1 MYRPGP
7 AAAAALCAA
16 AFIALGLAGGGAATP
31 GGLTTHDFVDGAN
44 PSAMAAALVGGG
56 SDVTVSNVTF
66 RGNQRAAGTFSNGAS
81 SIGFDSGIVL
91 GTGHIETRPGDN
103 SDDSI
108 APCTKGLE
116 GPNQCHELF
125 NDFSPTSKGADSFA
139 YNGQGDPQLSS
150 LVFNNQTND
159 AAELEFDFVPKYPTI
174 EFQYVFGSEEYSDYA
189 NTQFNDVFGFF
200 VNGQNCALVPGTA
213 LPVSVNSINNGSDL
227 QGGDRTPHH
236 PELFRAN
243 VPTTPSGSA
252 PLDTELDG
260 LTTVLTC
267 HATVQAGV
275 TNHLKLA
282 IADTQDALFDSAV
295 FLKAGSLVS
304 ESSIA
309 TQLSGGGS
317 TGPSIT
323 VDAGTPVTDQ
333 ATLTGAEASAA
344 TGTVTYTVYSDSTC
358 KTVAA
363 DGGTK
368 TITGGVVPAS
378 DPVKLATPGTYYWIA
393 DYSGDS
399 GNNAATSACGDEVET
414 VTAPPRSLSV
424 ADATATEGGNLA
436 FTVSL
441 DQPATVPVT
450 VDYATAD
457 GSATA
462 PSDYTA
468 ASGTLTFAAGDT
480 TKQVVVHTV
489 ADGVDENDETMSL
502 NLSSPSNAT
511 VGDGSAT
518 GTIVDGDTP
527 PLVSIADTTV
537 TEGDSGTTP
546 ATFTV
551 SLSAASGKTV
561 TVDYSTQDG
570 TADAG
575 SDYKAAAG
583 TLTFD
588 PGVTSKTVSVDV
600 IGDTAYEGDETF
612 GVRLSNPANTT
623 IARSVG
629 TATIA
634 DDDQENRPP
643 TCASATASPSLLWPA
658 NGKFVTV
665 TVGGCSSPSGRQ
677 LTYTVTSVTQNEP
690 LGGSP
695 DATRV
700 PGHPNQVQL
709 RAERAGTGVG
719 RTYTITFTVSDGQG
733 TPAAGS
739 VQVLVPHDKNTP
751 APLVVDSFGG

>member
-1 MYRPGP
+1 MPRPRT

-16 AFIALGLAGGGAATP
+16 AVIALGLAGGGAATP
-31 GGLTTHDFVDGAN
+31 GGLTTHDLIDGVS
-44 PSAMAAALVGGG
+44 PSAMASALVGAGG
-56 SDVTVSNVTF
+56 DVTVSNVTY
-66 RGNQRAAGTFSNGAS
+66 RGNVRALGTFSNGTQS
-81 SIGFDSGIVL
+81 VGFDSGIVL

-103 SDDSI
+103 SDPSTE
-108 APCTKGLE
+108 PCTKGLE
-116 GPNQCHELF
+116 GPNQCHELY
-125 NDFSPTSKGADSFA
+125 NDFATTSKGADSFP
-139 YNGQGDPQLSS
+139 YNGQGDPQLSA
-150 LVFNNQTND
+150 LVSNTQTSD

-236 PELFRAN
+236 PELFRSN
-243 VPTTPSGSA
+243 VPTTPGGSA

-260 LTTVLTC
+260 VTTVLTC

-309 TQLSGGGS
+309 TQLSGGGQ
-317 TGPSIT
+317 TGPSIS
-323 VDAGTPVTDQ
+323 VDAGTAVTDQ
-333 ATLTGAEASAA
+333 ASLTGAEASAA
-344 TGTVTYTVYSDSTC
+344 TGTVKYTVYSDAEC

-368 TITGGVVPAS
+368 TIAAGAVPAS
-378 DPVKLATPGTYYWIA
+378 DPVRLTTPGTYYWIA

-399 GNNAATSACGDEVET
+399 GNNPATSACGDEVET
-414 VTAPPRSLSV
+414 VVAPPRALSV
-424 ADATATEGGNLA
+424 AAATATEGGNLA

-441 DQPATVPVT
+441 DQPATVPLT

-462 PSDYTA
+462 PADYTA
-468 ASGTLTFAAGDT
+468 ASGTLAFAAGDT
-480 TKQVVVHTV
+480 SKQVVVHTV

-502 NLSSPSNAT
+502 NLSNPVNASIA
-511 VGDGSAT
+511 DGAAT

-527 PLVSIADTTV
+527 PLVSIGDTAV

-561 TVDYSTQDG
+561 TVDYATQDG

-575 SDYKAAAG
+575 SDYRAASG

-588 PGVTSKTVSVDV
+588 PGVTTRTVSVDV
-600 IGDTAYEGDETF
+600 LGDTVYEGDETF
-612 GVRLSNPANTT
+612 GVRLSDPANTT

-629 TATIA
+629 TATIT
-634 DDDQENRPP
+634 DDDQANRPP
-643 TCASATASPSLLWPA
+643 TCTAATASPNLLWPA
-658 NGKFVTV
+658 NSTFVTV
-665 TVGGCSSPSGRQ
+665 TIGGCSTQSGRP
-677 LTYTVTSVTQNEP
+677 LTYTITSVTQNEA
-690 LGGSP
+690 LGGAP
-695 DATRV
+695 DAARV
-700 PGHPNQVQL
+700 PGHPDQVRL
-709 RAERAGTGVG
+709 RAERTGSGVG
-719 RTYTITFTVSDGQG
+719 RVYTITFTVSDGQG
-733 TPAAGS
+733 SPAAGS

-751 APLVVDSFGG
+751 APVTVDSFGG